1 MRDEENIAR
10 RLQNREPEVW
20 TGVYEEYFPKVYRYI
35 LVRVSNRTEAE
46 DLTEQVF
53 LKALESVDSFKWR
66 GIPFSAWLFR
76 IAHNQVIDF
85 WRTVKSKV
93 SLPLTDELVSED
105 VDPETTVE
113 RNLDV
118 KQVFQALGQLTQSQ
132 REVIELRFIGGLS
145 VAEAAKVLR
154 KSEGAVRVMQH
165 SALAALRKRLSSGE
179 EHEKGL

>member
-1 MRDEENIAR
+1 MRDEEKLAR

-20 TGVYEEYFPKVYRYI
+20 SGVYEEYFPKVYRYI
-35 LVRVSNRTEAE
+35 MVRVGDRTEAE
-46 DLTEQVF
+46 DLTAQVF

-66 GIPFSAWLFR
+66 GVPFSAWLFR
-76 IAHNQVIDF
+76 IARNQVIDF

-93 SLPLTDELVSED
+93 SLPLNDELVSEGI
-105 VDPETTVE
+105 DPETAVE

-132 REVIELRFIGGLS
+132 QEVIELRFIGGLS
-145 VAEAAKVLR
+145 VAEVAKVLG

-179 EHEKGL
+179 AHEKGL